1 MLPAI
6 GQPGPGRA
14 IFDAAWLFTVYA
26 LLLMLIPATLIFAP
40 LGGTGT
46 PATVFACCILLWYLF
61 SWMAER
67 LIPSGGGRLIR
78 VAMLIFALAVLASFV
93 AGMTRDITQTEV
105 LAADSGLVWLVSSAA
120 LVIVACQA
128 ITDYRR
134 LDALLRTLVIL
145 GSVIS
150 VIGILQFLGLDL
162 TQYIHIPGLS
172 VNIEQAQADLIRNGF
187 VRPQGTA
194 SQPIE
199 FGVVLAMLFPLA
211 LQQAF
216 DPTRGGRFRRWA
228 PVALIGF
235 TAPLTLSRSGI
246 IGLGVVLLVL
256 FPTWKLRRQGNALC
270 VLVICVGA
278 MHLLVRGLIGTF
290 IQLFE
295 GIFNGQDSSVNDR
308 IADYGGVA
316 QYIQQRPLFGR
327 GIGTFLPLM
336 YRYTDNMYLLAT
348 VEIGVVGVLAMT
360 FLFIAGMQSAAMGRR
375 RAGDQR
381 QRETGQALLAAMAAA
396 GITSATFDSL
406 TFPMFSGLF
415 FLLLGCCGAYY
426 SIMTRN
432 AHEAVLAAVRQPD
445 ERPGRARGQPEPV
458 PGR

>member
-1 MLPAI
+1 
-6 GQPGPGRA
+6 
-14 IFDAAWLFTVYA
+14 
-26 LLLMLIPATLIFAP
+26 MLIPATLIFAP

-216 DPTRGGRFRRWA
+216 DPTRGGDSAGGRRW
-228 PVALIGF
+228 P
-235 TAPLTLSRSGI
+235 
-246 IGLGVVLLVL
+246 
-256 FPTWKLRRQGNALC
+256 
-270 VLVICVGA
+270 
-278 MHLLVRGLIGTF
+278 
-290 IQLFE
+290 
-295 GIFNGQDSSVNDR
+295 
-308 IADYGGVA
+308 
-316 QYIQQRPLFGR
+316 
-327 GIGTFLPLM
+327 
-336 YRYTDNMYLLAT
+336 
-348 VEIGVVGVLAMT
+348 
-360 FLFIAGMQSAAMGRR
+360 
-375 RAGDQR
+375 
-381 QRETGQALLAAMAAA
+381 
-396 GITSATFDSL
+396 
-406 TFPMFSGLF
+406 
-415 FLLLGCCGAYY
+415 
-426 SIMTRN
+426 
-432 AHEAVLAAVRQPD
+432 
-445 ERPGRARGQPEPV
+445 
-458 PGR
+458 